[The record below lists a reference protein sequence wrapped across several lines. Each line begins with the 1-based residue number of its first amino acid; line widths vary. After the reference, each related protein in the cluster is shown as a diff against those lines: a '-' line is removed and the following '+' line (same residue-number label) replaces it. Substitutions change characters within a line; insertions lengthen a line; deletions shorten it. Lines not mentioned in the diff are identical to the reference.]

1 MQIDAFIMQV
11 DVFLMQ
17 ANAFTRVNEK
27 RCGRIVSGRYPLT
40 MLKVLGI
47 VTLALPQTI
56 EQNPHFSQA
65 RGKGQRGK
73 NLYNN
78 SPLLPRLLSDLP

>member
-17 ANAFTRVNEK
+17 ANAFTKVNEK
-27 RCGRIVSGRYPLT
+27 RYGRIVSGRYPLT

-56 EQNPHFSQA
+56 E
-65 RGKGQRGK
+65 
-73 NLYNN
+73 
-78 SPLLPRLLSDLP
+78 